1 MIDKTKQRSTLKV
14 NIKGEMSM
22 TEISIGEKI
31 ARLRNDKNIT
41 QKELGKVLG
50 ISTDSVAMYELNE
63 SIPRDEVKK
72 KIYHFFDV
80 PVQEIFFEQ

>member
-14 NIKGEMSM
+14 NIKGVMSM

-41 QKELGKVLG
+41 
-50 ISTDSVAMYELNE
+50 
-63 SIPRDEVKK
+63 
-72 KIYHFFDV
+72 
-80 PVQEIFFEQ
+80 

>member
-14 NIKGEMSM
+14 NIKGVMSM

-41 QKELGKVLG
+41 QKELG